1 MRLSN
6 NLVGIFQTCYK
17 RRLGTQTALLGVFEE
32 TRLAIED
39 RKMTMIVLF
48 DFTKAF
54 DCISHKL
61 LLDKIHQIGIDDGP
75 IRWLSSYLMNRKQ
88 SVRNENGCPTGYIP
102 VALGVPQSSI
112 LGPLLFGLF
121 ICDLSEVLRLSSCR
135 ILELNVSG
143 YVRKAYF

>member
-39 RKMTMIVLF
+39 GKMTMIVLF

-75 IRWLSSYLMNRKQ
+75 KAVSWVPFYL
-88 SVRNENGCPTGYIP
+88 GY
-102 VALGVPQSSI
+102 
-112 LGPLLFGLF
+112 LFAT
-121 ICDLSEVLRLSSCR
+121 SPK
-135 ILELNVSG
+135 
-143 YVRKAYF
+143 Y